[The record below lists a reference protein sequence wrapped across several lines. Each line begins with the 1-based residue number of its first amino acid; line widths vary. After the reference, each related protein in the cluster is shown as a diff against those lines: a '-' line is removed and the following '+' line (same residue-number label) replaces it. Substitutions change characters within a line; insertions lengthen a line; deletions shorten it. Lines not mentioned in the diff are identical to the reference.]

1 MRSGTRKVA
10 LVLQPLWF
18 LADLY
23 TRCEARHG
31 AAACGL
37 HRQRPSRTRRRAQ
50 LGGLQGPLVRDHRRA
65 ATIRTRI
72 PGGANGYRRTVNQR
86 LAARRLWH
94 SLPLLIAP
102 LLFCA
107 GRPVEHPQ
115 WKADWNVRVDASAD
129 LMSHPCGDFAFDP
142 WADAFLDGCGET
154 QTQAEAECRL
164 RSDWVWERSFGP

>member
-1 MRSGTRKVA
+1 
-10 LVLQPLWF
+10 
-18 LADLY
+18 
-23 TRCEARHG
+23 
-31 AAACGL
+31 
-37 HRQRPSRTRRRAQ
+37 
-50 LGGLQGPLVRDHRRA
+50 
-65 ATIRTRI
+65 
-72 PGGANGYRRTVNQR
+72 VNQR
-86 LAARRLWH
+86 SAARRLWH

-142 WADAFLDGCGET
+142 WADAFLDGCGEA

-164 RSDWVWERSFGP
+164 RSDWVWERSRQCEVWQSWLLRNHNQRERIDASEPETRVE